1 MKKII
6 SLTIFFILIGLALK
20 AFGANTA
27 QTPSLSISLNGATTP
42 QNISNAVKL
51 LILLTALAIAP
62 SFLIMLTSF
71 TRIIIVLSI
80 LRQAMGLQQEPP
92 NQILLGI
99 ALFLTIFIMSPTIS
113 AVYNN
118 AYKPFNEGK
127 LTLEQAY
134 DAAQTPIKAF
144 MLKQTRQK
152 DIALFLR
159 IAKQPNPPNSQAL
172 GLNILVPAF
181 IISELKTAF
190 EIGFLLYIPF
200 VIIDI
205 VVSSVLMSMGMMM
218 LPPIMISLPFKLL
231 LFVLADGWNLV
242 VLSLVKS
249 FH

>member
-1 MKKII
+1 MKKIF
-6 SLTIFFILIGLALK
+6 SLTIIILLIGLSLN
-20 AFGANTA
+20 AFGAPIG
-27 QTPSLSISLNGATTP
+27 PSLSISLNGATTP
-42 QNISNAVKL
+42 QNISNAIKL

-127 LTLEQAY
+127 LSLEQAY
-134 DAAQTPIKAF
+134 DAAQAPIKAF

-159 IAKQPNPPNSQAL
+159 IANKPNPKNVQEL

>member
-1 MKKII
+1 MKRIF
-6 SLTIFFILIGLALK
+6 SLTIIIILIGLSLN
-20 AFGANTA
+20 AFGAPIG
-27 QTPSLSISLNGATTP
+27 PSLSISLNGATTP
-42 QNISNAVKL
+42 QNISNAIKL

-127 LTLEQAY
+127 LSLEQAY
-134 DAAQTPIKAF
+134 DAAQAPIKAF

-159 IAKQPNPPNSQAL
+159 IANKPNPKNVQEL

-200 VIIDI
+200 VIIDL